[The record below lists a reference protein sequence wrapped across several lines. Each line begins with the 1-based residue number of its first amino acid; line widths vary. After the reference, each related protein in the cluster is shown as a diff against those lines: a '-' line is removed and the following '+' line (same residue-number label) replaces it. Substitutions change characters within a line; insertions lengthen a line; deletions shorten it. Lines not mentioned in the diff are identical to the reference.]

1 VKVRKADEQQ
11 TRRRILDAATR
22 QFVDR
27 GYKHVTIREICK
39 EARANVAAVNYH
51 FGDKG
56 ELYREVLEEA
66 FAVIKL
72 TTERSIQEGK
82 GKSAEEKLRAYIRVH
97 AEVILQP
104 TGRNTLHQL
113 FHRESQEPELLVDEL
128 LERTFK
134 PRFEYLFGVVGEL
147 LVLTPQDP
155 RVRLSA
161 LSIHG
166 LILMF
171 RPNPITARVGAQL
184 QLSFSTE
191 EITEHLLAF
200 SLSALDAYRPWRA
213 RAKAPR
219 SRSRRAPGSV

>member
-1 VKVRKADEQQ
+1 MKRKKADEQQ

-22 QFVDR
+22 QFVAK
-27 GYKHVTIREICK
+27 GYRHVTIREICK

-51 FGDKG
+51 FRDKVG
-56 ELYREVLEEA
+56 LYREVLEEA

-72 TTERSIQEGK
+72 TTERAIQEGR

-97 AEVILQP
+97 ADVILQP

-113 FHRESQEPELLVDEL
+113 FHRESLEPELLVDEL

-184 QLSFSTE
+184 QLSFSPE
-191 EITEHLLAF
+191 EITDHLLAF
-200 SLSALDAYRPWRA
+200 SLAALDAYRPWRA
-213 RAKAPR
+213 RSKAPR
-219 SRSRRAPGSV
+219 SRVSRAVGSA